1 VLIGVGYGLSEHL
14 LGLDEVNADQ
24 AILIDLDYAVA
35 LTDTAV
41 VGDARVRLDPLDDQ
55 AHVALGVSVIS
66 GYYVD
71 AKRLDAC
78 VSVVLIKL
86 NV

>member
-1 VLIGVGYGLSEHL
+1 VLVGVGYSLSEHV
-14 LGLDEVNADQ
+14 LGLDEVYADQ

-55 AHVALGVSVIS
+55 AHVALGVGVVS

-71 AKRLDAC
+71 AERLDAC
-78 VSVVLIKL
+78 VSVVLVKL